1 MKRNLLI
8 LSFLFFSIAQ
18 AYCQKFKNVRVLEP
32 EFSETA
38 VFVNDSIGNGVLLEH
53 QTAVNTKI
61 KYMTTQLILEF
72 KMCCSTVSVDSLNS
86 QFIVR
91 VSDNSI
97 NPYDVI
103 SIIKMNIENTKRTW
117 KISNP
122 ETVEFKAKKYG
133 TSSYI
138 ISVPK
143 FAIGQYGIYFKDT
156 YTVNLFGV
164 KLIKEN
170 F

>member
-1 MKRNLLI
+1 MFLL
-8 LSFLFFSIAQ
+8 FSITQ
-18 AYCQKFKNVRVLEP
+18 ANCQKVKNIRITEP
-32 EFSETA
+32 EFSGTA
-38 VFVNDSIGNGVLLEH
+38 VFVNDTIGNGILLEQ
-53 QTAVNTKI
+53 QTATLEEGFVTL
-61 KYMTTQLILEF
+61 KYAV
-72 KMCCSTVSVDSLNS
+72 KYCCSSVFADTINS

-91 VSDNSI
+91 VPDNSI
-97 NPYDVI
+97 NPNDVI

-143 FAIGQYGIYFKDT
+143 FAIGQYGIYFKNT